1 MRLRLDAIKYTILF
15 LWIEM
20 QSLDFESKKI
30 RIENARIKF
39 GKFLRNYVLYIFY
52 ILLAPL

>member
-30 RIENARIKF
+30 RIENARINF
-39 GKFLRNYVLYIFY
+39 GKFLRNYVLYIFS
-52 ILLAPL
+52 IPLAPL

>member
-39 GKFLRNYVLYIFY
+39 GKFLRNYVLYIFS
-52 ILLAPL
+52 IPLAPL